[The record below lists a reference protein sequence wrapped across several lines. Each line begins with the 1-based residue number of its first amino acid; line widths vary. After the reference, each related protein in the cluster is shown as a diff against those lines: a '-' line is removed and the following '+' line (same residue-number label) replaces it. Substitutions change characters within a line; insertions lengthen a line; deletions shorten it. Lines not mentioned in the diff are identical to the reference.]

1 MNHEKEN
8 KMSKLIYVF
17 KTKFAKGNFDIQMY
31 ELPVENETAK
41 TYFVDNPYTYRSR
54 ILKKDIGIVIE
65 NSFGN
70 MQVYL
75 EDNDFSKARTIFAAY
90 NMDKLE
96 NAKRKVDM
104 FREINASLTHTDVL
118 ESKINELSEIEKDK
132 IYRMVWA
139 ERVTEDILS
148 HAEDIGVEYRW
159 KIPI

>member
-70 MQVYL
+70 MQV
-75 EDNDFSKARTIFAAY
+75 
-90 NMDKLE
+90 
-96 NAKRKVDM
+96 
-104 FREINASLTHTDVL
+104 
-118 ESKINELSEIEKDK
+118 
-132 IYRMVWA
+132 
-139 ERVTEDILS
+139 
-148 HAEDIGVEYRW
+148 
-159 KIPI
+159 

>member
-1 MNHEKEN
+1 
-8 KMSKLIYVF
+8 MSKVIYVF

-75 EDNDFSKARTIFAAY
+75 EDNDFSKARTIFATY

-96 NAKRKVDM
+96 NAQRKVDM

-139 ERVTEDILS
+139 EHVTDDILS
-148 HAEDIGVEYRW
+148 HAEEDITE
-159 KIPI
+159 

>member
-1 MNHEKEN
+1 
-8 KMSKLIYVF
+8 MSKVIYVF

-96 NAKRKVDM
+96 NAKRKVD
-104 FREINASLTHTDVL
+104 RKSV
-118 ESKINELSEIEKDK
+118 
-132 IYRMVWA
+132 V
-139 ERVTEDILS
+139 
-148 HAEDIGVEYRW
+148 
-159 KIPI
+159 